1 MSNDQKNKPTGELIE
16 GHEYDGIKELDHPLP
31 RWWVN
36 LFYGTIIFSIFYV
49 GYYEFFGGPTHQQ
62 QLDSAMVKI
71 TARQEKSEA
80 VNAEA
85 NAGIDVQALLNDPK
99 AMASGAEAY
108 QQVCAACHA
117 AKGEGLIGPN
127 LTDKY
132 WIHSKGDFQGILT
145 AILKGFPDKG
155 MPPWEAIVA
164 KEKHAPL
171 AAFVLSLQGTN
182 PANPKAAQGE
192 LVEN

>member
-1 MSNDQKNKPTGELIE
+1 MSKDNKNKPTGEIIE

-31 RWWVN
+31 KWWIN
-36 LFYGTIIFSIFYV
+36 LFYGTIIFSIIYV
-49 GYYEFFGGPTHQQ
+49 GYYEFLGGPSHQEQLETALQKIGSKQ
-62 QLDSAMVKI
+62 QKAQAMNS
-71 TARQEKSEA
+71 QELA
-80 VNAEA
+80 A
-85 NAGIDVQALLNDPK
+85 IDVQALLQDDK
-99 AMASGAEAY
+99 ALAAGALAY

-132 WIHSKGDFQGILT
+132 WLHSKGDFQGILT
-145 AILKGFPDKG
+145 AILKGFPEKG

-164 KEKHAPL
+164 KKDHAPL
-171 AAFVLSLQGTN
+171 AAFVLSLQSTN
-182 PANPKAAQGE
+182 PANQKAPQGE

>member
-1 MSNDQKNKPTGELIE
+1 MSENKNKPTGEIIE
-16 GHEYDGIKELDHPLP
+16 GHDYDGIKELDHPLP

-36 LFYGTIIFSIFYV
+36 LFYGTIVFSVIYV
-49 GYYEFFGGPTHQQ
+49 GYYEFLGGPSHQE

-71 TARQEKSEA
+71 NSKHEASEA
-80 VNAEA
+80 KNAQA
-85 NAGIDVQALLNDPK
+85 IASVDVESLLKDPK
-99 AMASGAEAY
+99 ALQVGAEAY

-132 WIHSKGDFQGILT
+132 WLHSKGDFQGILT
-145 AILKGFPDKG
+145 AILKGFPEKG
-155 MPPWEAIVA
+155 MPPWEAVVA

-171 AAFVLSLQGTN
+171 AAFVLSLQGTT
-182 PANPKAAQGE
+182 PANPKAPQGE